1 MGKRILAT
9 GLGACWLALG
19 VAAASGNYKDDLKKD
34 IDRAI
39 KSGTAFLKKT
49 QTKDGN
55 WSFGGSRFTQLG
67 AAEADVGATAL
78 AALAL
83 LECGLPAKDAAV
95 IKAASFV
102 RKGSLDLTG
111 TYSLSLAIM
120 FLDRLGEAADVPL
133 IESMTVR
140 LLAGQ
145 DLTAGWSYYC
155 PGISKE
161 EKQRLAK
168 VIEDR
173 DELVSQGKV
182 PKKREAKVRTV
193 KDLPK
198 EITTQLVQI
207 NLIRPGSA
215 GEDKYLGRADNSN
228 TQFAIIAL
236 WISHRLGFPVQ
247 DALRRT
253 DRRFRQSQETN
264 GGWAYVSST
273 APPRA
278 RHRSLTTAAMTCAG
292 LLGLAMGHGAVNLK
306 AKEKNPNAGPA
317 TNPDKD
323 VAIKAGLVALATTIG
338 QPVGKDREQV
348 PLLRNKAGWT
358 YYYLWSLE
366 RVAMVYGLE
375 KIGNKDWYSW
385 GAEILIANQTL
396 DGSWAG
402 SYPEGGVDT
411 SFALLFL
418 CRSNLTPD
426 LTASL
431 KGRIKKAGETALTA
445 GGVGGRKLVE
455 GQLGKG
461 MKAGIGGHQD
471 PPEKQ
476 DQAGRKNKSG
486 VIQASAEEQDRE
498 ITRLSTEFVR
508 ASGEDQ
514 ESILTKLK
522 SSKGVVYTEAL
533 AGSIPLLK
541 GGMKVKARN
550 ALARRLTR
558 MSTETL
564 KDKLKDDNLE
574 IRRAAALACALKKA
588 KAHIPRLI
596 ALLED
601 PELAV
606 ALAAHQ
612 ALKDLSG
619 EDFGPEADAT
629 RAERKEAVAQWK
641 AWWKKRSQ

>member
-19 VAAASGNYKDDLKKD
+19 VAAASGKDKDGLKKD
-34 IDRAI
+34 IDHAI
-39 KSGTAFLKKT
+39 KSGIAFLKKA
-49 QTKDGN
+49 QTKDGS
-55 WSFGGSRFTQLG
+55 WSFRGSPFTQL
-67 AAEADVGATAL
+67 AAADADAGATAL

-83 LECGLPAKDAAV
+83 LECGLPAKDGAV
-95 IKAASFV
+95 TKAASFV
-102 RKGSLDLTG
+102 RKGSIDLTG
-111 TYSLSLAIM
+111 TYSLSLSIL
-120 FLDRLGEAADVPL
+120 FLDRLGEAADIPL

-155 PGISKE
+155 AEISKE
-161 EKQRLAK
+161 EKRRLAK
-168 VIEDR
+168 VVEER
-173 DELVSQGKV
+173 DELVSKGEV
-182 PKKREAKVRTV
+182 PKKRDAKLRTV

-198 EITTQLVQI
+198 EITTQLVQL
-207 NLIRPGSA
+207 NLLRKGSTRA
-215 GEDKYLGRADNSN
+215 EQHLNRADNSN

-247 DALRRT
+247 DALQRT
-253 DRRFRQSQETN
+253 DRRFRLSQDTN
-264 GGWAYVSST
+264 GGWGYIFIE
-273 APPRA
+273 PPPGTR
-278 RHRSLTTAAMTCAG
+278 RNSHPTAAMTCAG

-323 VAIKAGLVALATTIG
+323 LAIKAGLVALASTIG
-338 QPVGKDREQV
+338 QQVGRDREKV
-348 PLLRNKAGWT
+348 PLLRNNAGWT

-366 RVAMVYGLE
+366 RVAMAYGLE
-375 KIGNKDWYSW
+375 KIGSKDWYSW
-385 GAEILIANQTL
+385 GAEILLANQTL

-402 SYPEGGVDT
+402 SYSQGGVDT

-418 CRSNLTPD
+418 CRSNLAPD

-461 MKAGIGGHQD
+461 MKPGIGGRQD
-471 PPEKQ
+471 PPEKE
-476 DQAGRKNKSG
+476 DHAGSKKKAG
-486 VIQASAEEQDRE
+486 VIQVSAEQQDRE
-498 ITRLSTEFVR
+498 IARLSTEFVR
-508 ASGEDQ
+508 AAGEDQ
-514 ESILTKLK
+514 ENLLTKLK

-533 AGSIPLLK
+533 AGSIPLLN
-541 GGMKVKARN
+541 GGMKAKARD

-558 MSTETL
+558 MSAETL

-588 KAHIPRLI
+588 KAHIPHLI

-601 PELAV
+601 PELPV

-641 AWWKKRSQ
+641 AWWKKRNE